1 MNMKRECRDFED
13 RLGDILAGA
22 LSAADLRPAMEHPAE
37 CPRCRR
43 LMDVARGKLD
53 LLPSGS
59 GQVLAREVL
68 RSTSG
73 PACGRAREQICDFA
87 DGELSGDDARL
98 LEIHIES
105 CRECAGL
112 SQVLKELHAELPRMA
127 ELDPGPIFTREV
139 LAATTGKQ
147 SSSPGGLE
155 VLAAWW
161 NAVIRR
167 PRFAWE
173 AAYVG
178 TLLLALVIGNPALL
192 SMAASSPLEGVR
204 GKTRQMW
211 TLTTAELTG
220 LSSAAVARAEETAGH
235 LSNRVNENPVQAKDS
250 VARVWQEGLQWAE
263 SVVPLDSAHLREWTA
278 RTMQMLRDTWKSLRL
293 DRTFS

>member
-1 MNMKRECRDFED
+1 MTMNRKCRDFED

-22 LSAADLRPAMEHPAE
+22 LSAADLRAAMEHRAE

-43 LMDVARGKLD
+43 LMDVARGKID
-53 LLPSGS
+53 LLPFGS

-68 RSTSG
+68 RNTSG
-73 PACGRAREQICDFA
+73 PVCGRAREQICDFV

-112 SQVLKELHAELPRMA
+112 AQALKELHAELPRMA
-127 ELDPGPIFTREV
+127 ELDPGPVFTREV
-139 LAATTGKQ
+139 LAATTRRQ
-147 SSSPGGLE
+147 SSSPGRLE
-155 VLAAWW
+155 ALAAWW
-161 NAVIRR
+161 DAVIRR

-173 AAYVG
+173 AAYLG
-178 TLLLALVIGNPALL
+178 TLLLALVIGNPAIL
-192 SMAASSPLEGVR
+192 SMAASAPLQGVR

-211 TLTTAELTG
+211 TVTTAELTG

-235 LSNRVNENPVQAKDS
+235 ISNKVNEDPAEAKES
-250 VARVWQEGLQWAE
+250 AARVWQRGQQWAE
-263 SVVPLDSAHLREWTA
+263 NLTSLGSSYFKEWIA
-278 RTMQMLRDTWKSLRL
+278 GTMQMLRDTWKSLRR